1 MKRLLPMISVV
12 FGFVAATLAPVL
24 HAQGI
29 FTCTDDK
36 GRKITSDRP
45 IRACIDREQRELNSS
60 GTVKRMVGP
69 SLTAHERAVIE
80 AREQRD
86 AEEVARQ
93 SEERRR
99 DRALLSRY
107 KNKAGHDA
115 ERGEALTQV
124 DAVITAAKK
133 RVGELAQEREQLKA
147 EMEFYVKDPNRAP
160 ASLKRQVTE
169 NEQSVALQ
177 QRFIG
182 DQDAEKGRI
191 NSRFDEELGRLKPLW
206 AAQAGGAPVGASA
219 AAIRS
224 AATSATR

>member
-1 MKRLLPMISVV
+1 MKRTLLILSTAA
-12 FGFVAATLAPVL
+12 GLLAAGVAPAL

-29 FTCTDDK
+29 YTCTD
-36 GRKITSDRP
+36 GRGRTITSDRP
-45 IRACIDREQRELNSS
+45 IRDCIDREQRELNAS
-60 GTVKRMVGP
+60 GTVKRLVGP
-69 SLTAHERAVIE
+69 SLTAQERSAVE
-80 AREQRD
+80 AREQRE

-107 KNKAGHDA
+107 KNKGSHDA

-124 DAVITAAKK
+124 DAVIAAAKK
-133 RVGELAQEREQLKA
+133 RVGELAAERQQLVS
-147 EMEFYVKDPNRAP
+147 EMEFYAKEPGKAP
-160 ASLKRQVTE
+160 ASLKRQISE
-169 NEQSVALQ
+169 NEHSVALQ

-182 DQDAEKGRI
+182 DQDAEKVRI

-206 AAQAGGAPVGASA
+206 AAQAGGPGAAP
-219 AAIRS
+219 IKS